1 MCKLGIALTASLAAS
16 LGLTRNQ
23 CSNGVGIEG
32 AVTDPVGAIIPGAQV
47 QSSDGEK
54 TTTDPRAKY
63 VLPCASRGTVSV
75 QVEAGGGDPESQGAQ
90 REMDRSR
97 MPRPRA
103 ILGEF
108 PCRHRPAS
116 GRQPGRSSSC
126 ADSRP
131 RPRIES
137 KNTDAAA
144 ATNEISQL
152 VVRRGSDVLQAA
164 TAITTILT
172 PLQST
177 NALDGRTC
185 PEGQALGT
193 H

>member
-63 VLPCASRGTVSV
+63 VLPCAWRGTVSV
-75 QVEAGGGDPESQGAQ
+75 QVEAGG
-90 REMDRSR
+90 
-97 MPRPRA
+97 RPRIA
-103 ILGEF
+103 RGTTRDGQVANAPPPGCSWGI

-137 KNTDAAA
+137 KNTDA

>member
-75 QVEAGGGDPESQGAQ
+75 QVEAGGATQNRKGHNARWTG
-90 REMDRSR
+90 REC
-97 MPRPRA
+97 PAPGLF
-103 ILGEF
+103 LGNSLST
-108 PCRHRPAS
+108 PAS
-116 GRQPGRSSSC
+116 Q
-126 ADSRP
+126 RP
-131 RPRIES
+131 PTWQEFI
-137 KNTDAAA
+137 
-144 ATNEISQL
+144 L
-152 VVRRGSDVLQAA
+152 RR
-164 TAITTILT
+164 LT
-172 PLQST
+172 PK
-177 NALDGRTC
+177 AKDRK
-185 PEGQALGT
+185 
-193 H
+193 